1 MSSRN
6 RAVVV
11 ALLAGSLCACAG
23 SAPSLPP
30 DTTSVD
36 RTRTLDLSSFSS
48 SDAALSC
55 EAIAAERQANAAAMQ
70 AANTRIVDD
79 RVRDQVVTYF
89 VPITGLALD
98 GAHAGDRAEVQR
110 LYARQDTLLQL
121 GNVKKCAAKRTAANY
136 AWAGK
141 FGATRDMLDGR

>member
-6 RAVVV
+6 SALAVVFLV
-11 ALLAGSLCACAG
+11 GGLCACAG

-48 SDAALSC
+48 TDAALSC
-55 EAIAAERQANAAAMQ
+55 EAIAAERQANATALKE
-70 AANTRIVDD
+70 ANNRIADD

-89 VPITGLALD
+89 VPITGPALD
-98 GAHAGDRAEVQR
+98 STHADDRAEVQR
-110 LYARQDTLLQL
+110 LYVRRDTLIQL
-121 GNVKKCAAKRTAANY
+121 GNVKKCAAKPM
-136 AWAGK
+136 AGN
-141 FGATRDMLDGR
+141 